1 MYKTDRR
8 VEAKGILAEFLNKE
22 NITVSGA
29 RPDLVEKE
37 HIITAQITGKIIEFI
52 DVNGKD
58 EVGKQ
63 SFPADMLESNKPFVI
78 SEIKAEYGA
87 QLTADALAVDT
98 TDYNLPAPA
107 ALNNG
112 NFKLV
117 QDDRGTIV
125 DLLMAS
131 IFNNSETNNNKD
143 KYHVLEKMEV
153 LKAQSSLLA
162 TGKLPAALDASK
174 VHFIKITMKGYVPRS
189 K

>member
-1 MYKTDRR
+1 MYKNAKR
-8 VEAKGILAEFLNKE
+8 EAAKQLLSEFLNSE
-22 NITVSGA
+22 GATVTGK
-29 RPDLVEKE
+29 RPELVEKE
-37 HIITAQITGKIIEFI
+37 HIITAQITGKTIDFI

-63 SFPADMLESNKPFVI
+63 SFPADKLEANKPFVLA
-78 SEIKAEYGA
+78 EIKAEYGA
-87 QLTADALAVDT
+87 QLTANALAVDT

-117 QDDRGTIV
+117 QDDRGTLV
-125 DLLMAS
+125 DVLMAS
-131 IFNNSETNNNKD
+131 IFNNNETNNNKD

-153 LKAQSSLLA
+153 LKAQSTLIA
-162 TGKLPAALDASK
+162 TGKLPAVLDDTK

>member
-1 MYKTDRR
+1 MFKTDRR
-8 VEAKGILAEFLNKE
+8 EEAKTVLAQFLNKE

-37 HIITAQITGKIIEFI
+37 HIITAQITGKTIDFI

-63 SFPADMLESNKPFVI
+63 SFPADKLEANKPFVLA
-78 SEIKAEYGA
+78 EIKAEYGA
-87 QLTADALAVDT
+87 QLTAGALAVDT

-117 QDDRGTIV
+117 QDDRGTLV
-125 DLLMAS
+125 DVLMAA
-131 IFNNSETNNNKD
+131 IFNNNETNNNKD

-153 LKAQSSLLA
+153 LKAQSTLTA
-162 TGKLPAALDASK
+162 TGRLPAVLDVSK